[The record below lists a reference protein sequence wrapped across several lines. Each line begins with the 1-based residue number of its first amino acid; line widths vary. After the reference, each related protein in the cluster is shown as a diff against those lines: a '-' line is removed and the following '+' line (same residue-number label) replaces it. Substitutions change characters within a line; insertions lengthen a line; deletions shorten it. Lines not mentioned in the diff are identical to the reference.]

1 MSYYMI
7 YFNLRTFT
15 MRGRAVV
22 ARLAHN
28 QEAGGAIPPPATKSQ
43 CSSGVEQQTHKL
55 LVAGS
60 NPATGTM

>member
-1 MSYYMI
+1 
-7 YFNLRTFT
+7 

-43 CSSGVEQQTHKL
+43 YSSAVEQRHHKPC
-55 LVAGS
+55 VVGS
-60 NPATGTM
+60 NPATGISIKNRVRGN